1 MSFNFENLSVY
12 NKSIDLAEKIYL
24 LTKNW
29 PREYLYDLTTQ
40 IRRAIL
46 SISLNIAE
54 GSSRTK
60 KDNRRFLDI
69 ARGSCFE
76 AVSIIAVALRLKLIN
91 KSTYDDL
98 YSYLTELSRMSSGLK
113 SSLK

>member
-1 MSFNFENLSVY
+1 MSFNFESLSVY
-12 NKSIDLAEKIYL
+12 QKSISLTEEIYK
-24 LTKNW
+24 LTKSW
-29 PREYLYDLTTQ
+29 SKEHLYDISSQ
-40 IRRAIL
+40 FRRAVL
-46 SISLNIAE
+46 SIPLNIAE

-76 AVSIIAVALRLKLIN
+76 VVAIIDVALKLNLLDKLIRD
-91 KSTYDDL
+91 KL
-98 YSYLTELSRMSSGLK
+98 YSQLTELSKMISGLK

>member
-1 MSFNFENLSVY
+1 MSFNFESLSVY
-12 NKSIDLAEKIYL
+12 QKAISLTEEIYK
-24 LTKNW
+24 LTKSW
-29 PREYLYDLTTQ
+29 PKEHLYDISSQL
-40 IRRAIL
+40 RRAVL
-46 SISLNIAE
+46 SIPLNIAE

-76 AVSIIAVALRLKLIN
+76 VVAITNVALKLNLLDKLIRD
-91 KSTYDDL
+91 KL
-98 YSYLTELSRMSSGLK
+98 YSQLTELSKMISGLK